1 MEQLV
6 KKSTSVLDL
15 SRVKISDHYI
25 ADVAESADALASG
38 ASPRKGVWVQV
49 PSSAPNKK
57 SEKNLMPASN
67 RGHKTFSFLAII
79 MNLELFMSYLNYQ

>member
-1 MEQLV
+1 MEESAEALASGYVTTVHLKFIVIERFDLLIYVELLV

-15 SRVKISDHYI
+15 SRVKNSDHYI

-49 PSSAPNKK
+49 PSSAP
-57 SEKNLMPASN
+57 
-67 RGHKTFSFLAII
+67 
-79 MNLELFMSYLNYQ
+79 

>member
-1 MEQLV
+1 MADALASGCVTTVYLKFIVIERFDLLIYVELLV

-15 SRVKISDHYI
+15 NRVKISDHYI

-49 PSSAPNKK
+49 PSSAP
-57 SEKNLMPASN
+57 SA
-67 RGHKTFSFLAII
+67 
-79 MNLELFMSYLNYQ
+79 Y